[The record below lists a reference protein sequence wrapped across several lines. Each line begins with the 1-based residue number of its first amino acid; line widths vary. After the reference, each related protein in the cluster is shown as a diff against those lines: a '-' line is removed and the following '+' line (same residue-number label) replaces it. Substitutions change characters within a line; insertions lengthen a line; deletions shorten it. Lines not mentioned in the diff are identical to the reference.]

1 MKRAVAS
8 VVAGMMVLASA
19 GAVIA
24 APQDT
29 QAARGTVSAV
39 TGNSLTVMVK
49 DQPMKFIVDAT
60 TDVVAPGGG
69 TATRA
74 AKADG
79 KTGVAITTVVK
90 VGRVSRREP
99 RSKARWAR
107 PGRTTRPPSRP
118 STSTTSGQSVT
129 ATSSP

>member
-90 VGRVSRREP
+90 VGETVEVKYHLPAMHAASVRVLAP
-99 RSKARWAR
+99 AK
-107 PGRTTRPPSRP
+107 PG
-118 STSTTSGQSVT
+118 
-129 ATSSP
+129 A